1 MNHLGS
7 PFTQRRSEAL
17 RTGALLDITATAVAT
32 CMGMPSAVSPAL
44 WRGVADDD
52 PCRAGDP
59 RVMCLCWFV
68 FLFVTSN
75 AYEREERGPHHRIV
89 WFEATVLGRRV
100 AIKAIAHRD
109 EHFEPVMTL
118 LCADEPDP
126 FSKWPR
132 HRCLRPTLFSP
143 LI

>member
-1 MNHLGS
+1 MNYLGS
-7 PFTQRRSEAL
+7 PFTQRRSEAM

-44 WRGVADDD
+44 WRAVADDA

-59 RVMCLCWFV
+59 RVICLCWCV
-68 FLFVTSN
+68 FLFVTGK
-75 AYEREERGPHHRIV
+75 AYDREERGPHHRIV

-100 AIKAIAHRD
+100 PIKAIAHRD
-109 EHFEPVMTL
+109 EHFGPVMTL

-126 FSKWPR
+126 FSKWP
-132 HRCLRPTLFSP
+132 SP
-143 LI
+143 